1 VFYDISAPQFET
13 FRGIVAQAPSLTR
26 LDLAPLVLARVNAV
40 NGDTLRASGDA
51 ERVLEAR
58 DEHKLSYRLNNFDNV
73 VIDRGAWWPDDYAGP
88 PLVAMEDR
96 EADQLGLKVGDRLR
110 FEIMG
115 QAVDARL
122 AAIYSQRRFQA
133 RFWLEAIFTDGTL
146 DPHIT
151 RYVGAAYMGPGDAVT
166 VQDRIAAAM
175 PGVVTVRTENILN
188 EARTLLGRAAAGLA
202 VIAAVSLVAS
212 LLVLVSVVAGSR
224 VRKLYDASILHTLGA
239 RLEVIRTSLQL
250 EYVLLAILTSLFAIA
265 LGSAIAAV
273 LLQYRVGLDPAGIW
287 WTGIVTAFV
296 VSAASLGLGARYL
309 LRQLRL
315 SPAFLLRT
323 SG

>member
-1 VFYDISAPQFET
+1 
-13 FRGIVAQAPSLTR
+13 
-26 LDLAPLVLARVNAV
+26 
-40 NGDTLRASGDA
+40 
-51 ERVLEAR
+51 
-58 DEHKLSYRLNNFDNV
+58 
-73 VIDRGAWWPDDYAGP
+73 
-88 PLVAMEDR
+88 
-96 EADQLGLKVGDRLR
+96 
-110 FEIMG
+110 
-115 QAVDARL
+115 
-122 AAIYSQRRFQA
+122 
-133 RFWLEAIFTDGTL
+133 
-146 DPHIT
+146 
-151 RYVGAAYMGPGDAVT
+151 MGPGDAVT